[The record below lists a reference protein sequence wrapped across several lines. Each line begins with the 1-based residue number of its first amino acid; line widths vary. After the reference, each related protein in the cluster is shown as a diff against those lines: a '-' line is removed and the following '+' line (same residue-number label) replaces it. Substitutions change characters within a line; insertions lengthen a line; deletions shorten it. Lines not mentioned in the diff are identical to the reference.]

1 MATMTIR
8 IPDAKHERL
17 RLLAER
23 HGTSLNKLV
32 EEWANV
38 ALAQHDAEAR
48 FRVVPKSA
56 SAKGKVMLKFPR
68 CIFAQ
73 EAEARADESVLG
85 FHLSLMGR
93 FAREPSSY
101 GRTHRR

>member
-23 HGTSLNKLV
+23 HGTSLNKMV

-38 ALAQHDAEAR
+38 ALAQYDAEAR
-48 FRVVPKSA
+48 FRAMAARGDVSKGLDLLDKLDRA
-56 SAKGKVMLKFPR
+56 LAAKRP
-68 CIFAQ
+68 
-73 EAEARADESVLG
+73 
-85 FHLSLMGR
+85 
-93 FAREPSSY
+93 
-101 GRTHRR
+101 

>member
-23 HGTSLNKLV
+23 HGTSLNKMV

-38 ALAQHDAEAR
+38 ALAQYDAEAR
-48 FRVVPKSA
+48 FRAMAARGDVSKGLDLLDKLDRA
-56 SAKGKVMLKFPR
+56 FAAKRP
-68 CIFAQ
+68 
-73 EAEARADESVLG
+73 
-85 FHLSLMGR
+85 
-93 FAREPSSY
+93 
-101 GRTHRR
+101 

>member
-8 IPDAKHERL
+8 IPEAKHERL
-17 RLLAER
+17 RRLAEL

-48 FRVVPKSA
+48 FRAMAARGNPKRGLELLSKLDQA
-56 SAKGKVMLKFPR
+56 FAAKRP
-68 CIFAQ
+68 
-73 EAEARADESVLG
+73 
-85 FHLSLMGR
+85 
-93 FAREPSSY
+93 
-101 GRTHRR
+101 

>member
-48 FRVVPKSA
+48 FRA
-56 SAKGKVMLKFPR
+56 MAARGDAKRGLALLDKLDR
-68 CIFAQ
+68 AFA
-73 EAEARADESVLG
+73 AKRS
-85 FHLSLMGR
+85 
-93 FAREPSSY
+93 
-101 GRTHRR
+101 